1 MNDELKGLDIKIDR
15 YHIRSDKW
23 SMWVET
29 EVKTRKQHNTKN
41 DTKAMV
47 ITGYQPTVTKLMKD
61 FVDYSTRHIEAKKTA
76 DALKKMAKVRDDA
89 IKVVTA
95 LAEEVDRKLKEKR
108 K

>member
-1 MNDELKGLDIKIDR
+1 MNDELQGLDIKIDR
-15 YHIRSDKW
+15 YHIRSDRW

-29 EVKTRKQHNTKN
+29 EVKTKN
-41 DTKAMV
+41 GEARAKI
-47 ITGYQPTVTKLMKD
+47 ITGYQPTVTKLMRD

-89 IKVVTA
+89 VMVVTA
-95 LAEEVDRKLKEKR
+95 LAEEVDKRLKEK